1 MTRLYRLSQKNMK
14 LIEIITSEFKAIGTN
29 IPILIVLILGNVGYG
44 FLYNLLYN
52 TNVYR
57 EAPIAIVDMSQS
69 DLSRHFIDY
78 IDATQQVD
86 VVMKTQDFHQA
97 KEKLVEKEIV
107 GFLYIPSELKE
118 NVMRG
123 RQTECT
129 IYGSTLSFLDYLNI
143 SESVNFASLE
153 INSELLPEMIK
164 SLNMIDVLFL
174 ANDKAVN
181 IVSEPL
187 YNNTEGYGTY
197 LIPPVMVIII
207 FQTMM
212 ITMAMRLGGE
222 KDIMSQSHRVA
233 ESQSCMNIKS
243 LSLCNSAS
251 LRLKIILGKAIT
263 NVMIYIVFSVFF
275 LGLLP
280 LIFHLPHL
288 GNYLDIMIM
297 MIPYLFA
304 TAFLCLCLAPF
315 FTDADMPLFLIVFM
329 SVPLV
334 FLTGISYPLELMPWH
349 WKILH
354 YLFPVAPA
362 TLAFVKLDC
371 MGGDL
376 SNIRPEL
383 LTLWIQCAVYFVIA
397 IIGTRKSVREKIC
410 PRMNTK

>member
-1 MTRLYRLSQKNMK
+1 MND
-14 LIEIITSEFKAIGTN
+14 IIKIIYNEFKAIGTN

-57 EAPIAIVDMSQS
+57 DAPIAVVDMSQS
-69 DLSRHFIDY
+69 DVSRHFIGY
-78 IDATQQVD
+78 IDAAQQVE
-86 VVMKTQDFHQA
+86 VIMKTQDFHEA
-97 KEKLVEKEIV
+97 KRKLLEREIV
-107 GFLYIPSELKE
+107 GFLYIPSDLKE
-118 NVMRG
+118 NIMRG
-123 RQTECT
+123 KQTECL

-143 SESVNFASLE
+143 SEAVNFSSLE

-164 SLNMIDVLFL
+164 NLNMIDVLFL
-174 ANDKAVN
+174 ANDKAVD

-187 YNNTEGYGTY
+187 YNESEGYGTY

-212 ITMAMRLGGE
+212 ITMAMRMGNE
-222 KDIMSQSHRVA
+222 VIMSKSRKVTELECH
-233 ESQSCMNIKS
+233 SISKS
-243 LSLCNSAS
+243 LC
-251 LRLKIILGKAIT
+251 LKIVLGKAIT
-263 NVMIYIVFSVFF
+263 NVMIYIVFSIFF

-288 GNYLDIMIM
+288 GNYFDIAIM
-297 MIPYLFA
+297 MIPYLFSS
-304 TAFLCLCLAPF
+304 AFFCLCLSPF

-349 WKILH
+349 WKLLH
-354 YLFPVAPA
+354 NVFPVAPA

-376 SNIRPEL
+376 TNIRPEMT
-383 LTLWIQCAVYFVIA
+383 TLWIQCVVYFVTA
-397 IIGTRKSVREKIC
+397 VFVWRRK
-410 PRMNTK
+410 MQ

>member
-1 MTRLYRLSQKNMK
+1 MND
-14 LIEIITSEFKAIGTN
+14 IIKIICSEFKAIGTN

-44 FLYNLLYN
+44 FLYNLMYN

-57 EAPIAIVDMSQS
+57 EAPIAVVDMSQS
-69 DLSRHFIDY
+69 DVSRHFIDY

-86 VVMKTQDFHQA
+86 VVMKTQDFHEA
-97 KEKLVEKEIV
+97 KQKLIGKDIV
-107 GFLYIPSELKE
+107 GFLYIPSDLR
-118 NVMRG
+118 NNIMRG
-123 RQTECT
+123 EQTECT

-143 SESVNFASLE
+143 SEAVNFASLK

-187 YNNTEGYGTY
+187 YNSTEGYGTY

-212 ITMAMRLGGE
+212 ITMAMRIGGE
-222 KDIMSQSHRVA
+222 TVNKTTRPIV
-233 ESQSCMNIKS
+233 NKS
-243 LSLCNSAS
+243 Y
-251 LRLKIILGKAIT
+251 KIVLGKAIT

-288 GNYLDIMIM
+288 GNFWDIAIM

-304 TAFLCLCLAPF
+304 SAFFCMCLKPF

-349 WKILH
+349 WKIFH
-354 YLFPVAPA
+354 YLIPVAPA
-362 TLAFVKLDC
+362 TMAFVKIDC

-376 SNIRPEL
+376 SNIRPEMMTL
-383 LTLWIQCAVYFVIA
+383 LIQCVVYFVISTLIWRHKKVNEPIA
-397 IIGTRKSVREKIC
+397 KS
-410 PRMNTK
+410 

>member
-1 MTRLYRLSQKNMK
+1 MND
-14 LIEIITSEFKAIGTN
+14 IIKIICSEFKAIGTN

-44 FLYNLLYN
+44 FLYNLMYN

-57 EAPIAIVDMSQS
+57 EAPIAVVDMSQS
-69 DLSRHFIDY
+69 DVSRHFIDY

-86 VVMKTQDFHQA
+86 VVMKTQDFHHA
-97 KEKLVEKEIV
+97 KQKLKEREII
-107 GFLYIPSELKE
+107 GFLYIPSDLR
-118 NVMRG
+118 NNIMRG
-123 RQTECT
+123 EQTECT

-143 SESVNFASLE
+143 SEAVNFASLK

-187 YNNTEGYGTY
+187 YNSTEGYGTY

-212 ITMAMRLGGE
+212 ITMAMRIGGE
-222 KDIMSQSHRVA
+222 TVNKTTRPIV
-233 ESQSCMNIKS
+233 NKS
-243 LSLCNSAS
+243 Y
-251 LRLKIILGKAIT
+251 KIVLGKAIT

-288 GNYLDIMIM
+288 GNFWDIAIM

-304 TAFLCLCLAPF
+304 SAFFCMCLKPF

-349 WKILH
+349 WKIFH
-354 YLFPVAPA
+354 YLIPVAPA
-362 TLAFVKLDC
+362 TMAFVKIDC

-376 SNIRPEL
+376 SNASPEMI
-383 LTLWIQCAVYFVIA
+383 TLWIQCVVYFVIA
-397 IIGTRKSVREKIC
+397 TLIWRHKKVNEPIAKS
-410 PRMNTK
+410 

>member
-1 MTRLYRLSQKNMK
+1 MK
-14 LIEIITSEFKAIGTN
+14 EIIKIIRNEFKIIGTN

-52 TNVYR
+52 NNVYKN
-57 EAPIAIVDMSQS
+57 APIAVVDMSQS
-69 DLSRHFIDY
+69 NLSRHFIDY

-86 VVMKTQDFHQA
+86 VVLKTEDFQQA
-97 KEKLVEKEIV
+97 KQMLLKRKIV
-107 GFLYIPSELKE
+107 GFIYIPSELKPE
-118 NVMRG
+118 IMRG
-123 RQTECT
+123 NQVECT

-153 INSELLPEMIK
+153 INSELIPEMIK
-164 SLNMIDVLFL
+164 NLNAVDVLFL
-174 ANDKAVN
+174 ANDKAIN

-187 YNNTEGYGTY
+187 YNSSEGYGTY
-197 LIPPVMVIII
+197 LIPPVLVIII

-212 ITMAMRLGGE
+212 ITMAMRMGIE
-222 KDIMSQSHRVA
+222 NSSHKK
-233 ESQSCMNIKS
+233 SCFQNPF
-243 LSLCNSAS
+243 
-251 LRLKIILGKAIT
+251 KIVFGRAFA
-263 NVMIYIVFSVFF
+263 NVMIYTVFSIFF

-288 GNYLDIMIM
+288 GNYLHIAIM

-304 TAFLCLCLAPF
+304 SAFFCLTLASF
-315 FTDADMPLFLIVFM
+315 FTDGDMPLFIIVFM

-349 WKILH
+349 WKIFH
-354 YLFPVAPA
+354 YTLPVAPA

-376 SNIRPEL
+376 TNIRPEMIN
-383 LTLWIQCAVYFVIA
+383 LWIQCLVYYVVAV
-397 IIGTRKSVREKIC
+397 IIWNRKDERKIVR
-410 PRMNTK
+410 

>member
-1 MTRLYRLSQKNMK
+1 MND
-14 LIEIITSEFKAIGTN
+14 IIKIICSEFKAIGTN

-44 FLYNLLYN
+44 FLYNLMYN

-57 EAPIAIVDMSQS
+57 EAPIAVVDMSQS
-69 DLSRHFIDY
+69 DVSRHFIDY

-86 VVMKTQDFHQA
+86 VVMKTQDFHEA
-97 KEKLVEKEIV
+97 KQKLIGKDIV
-107 GFLYIPSELKE
+107 GFLYIPSDLR
-118 NVMRG
+118 NNIMRG
-123 RQTECT
+123 EQTECT

-143 SESVNFASLE
+143 SEAVNFASLK

-187 YNNTEGYGTY
+187 YNSTEGYGTY

-212 ITMAMRLGGE
+212 ITMAMRIGGE
-222 KDIMSQSHRVA
+222 KVNKTTRPQV
-233 ESQSCMNIKS
+233 NKS
-243 LSLCNSAS
+243 Y
-251 LRLKIILGKAIT
+251 KIVLGKAIT

-280 LIFHLPHL
+280 LIFHLPYL
-288 GNYLDIMIM
+288 GNFWDIAIM

-304 TAFLCLCLAPF
+304 SAFFCMCLKPF

-349 WKILH
+349 WKIFH
-354 YLFPVAPA
+354 YLIPVAPA
-362 TLAFVKLDC
+362 TMAFVKIDC
-371 MGGDL
+371 MGGNL
-376 SNIRPEL
+376 SNSRPEMM
-383 LTLWIQCAVYFVIA
+383 TLWIQCVVYFIIA
-397 IIGTRKSVREKIC
+397 TLIWRHKKVNEPIAKS
-410 PRMNTK
+410 

>member
-1 MTRLYRLSQKNMK
+1 MN
-14 LIEIITSEFKAIGTN
+14 EIIKIISNEFRAIGTN

-52 TNVYR
+52 TNVYK

-78 IDATQQVD
+78 IDATQQVK
-86 VVMKTQDFHQA
+86 VVSKTMNFDEA
-97 KEKLVEKEIV
+97 KRMLIEREIV

-118 NVMRG
+118 EIMKGNQAQCVV
-123 RQTECT
+123 
-129 IYGSTLSFLDYLNI
+129 YGSTLSFLDYLNI
-143 SESVNFASLE
+143 YEAVNFASLD
-153 INSELLPEMIK
+153 INSELLPEMVE

-181 IVSEPL
+181 IVNEPL
-187 YNNTEGYGTY
+187 YNTSEGYGTY

-207 FQTMM
+207 FQTLM
-212 ITMAMRLGGE
+212 ITVAMRCGE
-222 KDIMSQSHRVA
+222 EKSTRLRDNKTTSWSY
-233 ESQSCMNIKS
+233 SIK
-243 LSLCNSAS
+243 
-251 LRLKIILGKAIT
+251 IVLGKAFT
-263 NVMIYIVFSVFF
+263 NVMIYSVFSVFF

-280 LIFHLPHL
+280 LIFDLPHL
-288 GNYLDIMIM
+288 GDSLDIIIM

-304 TAFLCLCLAPF
+304 SVFFCLSLSPLY
-315 FTDADMPLFLIVFM
+315 TDGDMPLFFIVFM

-349 WKILH
+349 WKIFH
-354 YLFPVAPA
+354 YLIPTAPA

-376 SNIRPEL
+376 SNVVPEMIN
-383 LTLWIQCAVYFVIA
+383 LWIQCAVYFILST
-397 IIGTRKSVREKIC
+397 IIFHFSS
-410 PRMNTK
+410 TKNK

>member
-1 MTRLYRLSQKNMK
+1 MND
-14 LIEIITSEFKAIGTN
+14 IIKIICSEFKAIGTN

-44 FLYNLLYN
+44 FLYNLMYN

-57 EAPIAIVDMSQS
+57 EAPIAVVDMSQS
-69 DLSRHFIDY
+69 DVSRHFIDY

-86 VVMKTQDFHQA
+86 VVMKTQDFHEA
-97 KEKLVEKEIV
+97 KHKLIGKDIV
-107 GFLYIPSELKE
+107 GFLYIPSDLR
-118 NVMRG
+118 NNIMRG
-123 RQTECT
+123 EQTECT

-143 SESVNFASLE
+143 SEAVNFASLK

-187 YNNTEGYGTY
+187 YNSTEGYGTY

-212 ITMAMRLGGE
+212 ITMAMRIGGE
-222 KDIMSQSHRVA
+222 KVNKTTRPQV
-233 ESQSCMNIKS
+233 NKS
-243 LSLCNSAS
+243 Y
-251 LRLKIILGKAIT
+251 KIVLGKAIT

-288 GNYLDIMIM
+288 GNFWDIAIM

-304 TAFLCLCLAPF
+304 SAFFCMCLKPF

-349 WKILH
+349 WKIFH
-354 YLFPVAPA
+354 YLIPVAPA
-362 TLAFVKLDC
+362 TMAFVKIDC

-376 SNIRPEL
+376 SNIRPEMM
-383 LTLWIQCAVYFVIA
+383 TLWIQCVVYFVIA
-397 IIGTRKSVREKIC
+397 TLIWRHKKVNESIANG
-410 PRMNTK
+410 

>member
-1 MTRLYRLSQKNMK
+1 MNS
-14 LIEIITSEFKAIGTN
+14 IIKIISDTFKSIGTN

-57 EAPIAIVDMSQS
+57 NAPIAIIDMSQS
-69 DLSRHFIDY
+69 DISRHFIDY
-78 IDATQQVD
+78 IDASQQVD
-86 VVMKTQDFHQA
+86 VVLKTQNYHEA
-97 KEKLVEKEIV
+97 KQELIERKIV

-118 NVMRG
+118 NIMKG
-123 RQTECT
+123 KQTECI

-153 INSELLPEMIK
+153 LNSELLPEMLK
-164 SLNMIDVLFL
+164 SLNMIDLLFL
-174 ANDKAVN
+174 ANDKALN
-181 IVSEPL
+181 IISEPL
-187 YNNTEGYGTY
+187 YNKSEGYGTY
-197 LIPPVMVIII
+197 LIPPVLVIII

-212 ITMAMRLGGE
+212 I
-222 KDIMSQSHRVA
+222 VV
-233 ESQSCMNIKS
+233 CMNETNNKT
-243 LSLCNSAS
+243 C
-251 LRLKIILGKAIT
+251 RLQPKIHIVIFSKAFAYFL
-263 NVMIYIVFSVFF
+263 IYTVFTVFF

-288 GNYLDIMIM
+288 GNFINIAVL

-304 TAFLCLCLAPF
+304 SIFIALLLSTF
-315 FTDADMPLFLIVFM
+315 FTDAEMPLFFIVVM

-349 WKILH
+349 WKIFH
-354 YLFPVAPA
+354 YIIPVAPA

-376 SNIRPEL
+376 TNIRPEIIN
-383 LTLWIQCAVYFVIA
+383 LWIQCIGYFILA
-397 IIGTRKSVREKIC
+397 CIIKKRRTNINYDK
-410 PRMNTK
+410 T

>member
-1 MTRLYRLSQKNMK
+1 MN
-14 LIEIITSEFKAIGTN
+14 EIIKIISNEFRAIGTN

-52 TNVYR
+52 TNVYK

-78 IDATQQVD
+78 IDATQQVK
-86 VVMKTQDFHQA
+86 VVSKTMNFDEA
-97 KEKLVEKEIV
+97 KRMLIEREIV

-118 NVMRG
+118 EIMKGNQAQCVV
-123 RQTECT
+123 
-129 IYGSTLSFLDYLNI
+129 YGSTLSFLDYLNI
-143 SESVNFASLE
+143 YEAVNFASLD
-153 INSELLPEMIK
+153 INSELLPEMVE

-181 IVSEPL
+181 IVNEPL
-187 YNNTEGYGTY
+187 YNSSEGYGTY

-207 FQTMM
+207 FQTLM
-212 ITMAMRLGGE
+212 ITVAMRCGE
-222 KDIMSQSHRVA
+222 
-233 ESQSCMNIKS
+233 EKS
-243 LSLCNSAS
+243 TRLRDNKTTSFGNSV
-251 LRLKIILGKAIT
+251 KIVLGKAFT
-263 NVMIYIVFSVFF
+263 NVMIYSVFSVFF

-280 LIFHLPHL
+280 LIFDLPHL
-288 GNYLDIMIM
+288 GDSLDIIIM

-304 TAFLCLCLAPF
+304 SVFFCLSLSPLY
-315 FTDADMPLFLIVFM
+315 TDGDMPLFFIVFM

-349 WKILH
+349 WKIFH
-354 YLFPVAPA
+354 YLIPTAPA

-376 SNIRPEL
+376 SNVVPEMI
-383 LTLWIQCAVYFVIA
+383 TLWGQCAVYFILST
-397 IIGTRKSVREKIC
+397 IIFHFR
-410 PRMNTK
+410 PRRILSTKGH

>member
-1 MTRLYRLSQKNMK
+1 MND
-14 LIEIITSEFKAIGTN
+14 IIKIICSEFKVIGSN

-44 FLYNLLYN
+44 FLYNLMYN

-57 EAPIAIVDMSQS
+57 EAPIAVVDMSQS
-69 DLSRHFIDY
+69 DVSRHFIDY

-86 VVMKTQDFHQA
+86 IFMKTQDFHHA
-97 KEKLVEKEIV
+97 KQKLIEREII
-107 GFLYIPSELKE
+107 GFLYIPSDLKE
-118 NVMRG
+118 NIMQG
-123 RQTECT
+123 EQSQCI

-143 SESVNFASLE
+143 SEAVNFASLK

-174 ANDKAVN
+174 ANDRAVN

-187 YNNTEGYGTY
+187 YNSTEGYGTY

-212 ITMAMRLGGE
+212 ITMAMRIGE
-222 KDIMSQSHRVA
+222 TVNKITRPIV
-233 ESQSCMNIKS
+233 NKS
-243 LSLCNSAS
+243 Y
-251 LRLKIILGKAIT
+251 KIVLGKAIT

-288 GNYLDIMIM
+288 GNFWEIAIM

-304 TAFLCLCLAPF
+304 SAFFCMCLSPF
-315 FTDADMPLFLIVFM
+315 FTDSDMPLFLIVFM

-349 WKILH
+349 WKIFH

-362 TLAFVKLDC
+362 TMAFVKLDC

-376 SNIRPEL
+376 SNIRPEMI
-383 LTLWIQCAVYFVIA
+383 TLWIQCAVYFVIA
-397 IIGTRKSVREKIC
+397 TLIWKHKKIS
-410 PRMNTK
+410 M

>member
-1 MTRLYRLSQKNMK
+1 MN
-14 LIEIITSEFKAIGTN
+14 EIIKIISNEFRAIGTN

-52 TNVYR
+52 TNVYK

-78 IDATQQVD
+78 IDATQQVK
-86 VVMKTQDFHQA
+86 VVSKTMNFDEA
-97 KEKLVEKEIV
+97 KRMLIEREIV

-118 NVMRG
+118 EIMKGNQAQCVV
-123 RQTECT
+123 
-129 IYGSTLSFLDYLNI
+129 YGSTLSFLDYLNI
-143 SESVNFASLE
+143 YEAVNFASLD
-153 INSELLPEMIK
+153 INSELLPEMVE

-181 IVSEPL
+181 IVNEPL
-187 YNNTEGYGTY
+187 YNSSEGYGTY

-207 FQTMM
+207 FQTLM
-212 ITMAMRLGGE
+212 ITVAMRCGE
-222 KDIMSQSHRVA
+222 EKSTRLRDNKTTSWSY
-233 ESQSCMNIKS
+233 SIK
-243 LSLCNSAS
+243 
-251 LRLKIILGKAIT
+251 IVLGKAFT
-263 NVMIYIVFSVFF
+263 NVMIYSVFAVFF

-280 LIFHLPHL
+280 LIFDLPHL
-288 GNYLDIMIM
+288 GDSLDIIIM

-304 TAFLCLCLAPF
+304 SVFFCLSLSPLY
-315 FTDADMPLFLIVFM
+315 TDGDMPLFFIVFM

-349 WKILH
+349 WKIFH
-354 YLFPVAPA
+354 YLIPTAPA

-376 SNIRPEL
+376 SNIVPEMIN
-383 LTLWIQCAVYFVIA
+383 LWIQCAVYFMIA
-397 IIGTRKSVREKIC
+397 VFGVKKLR
-410 PRMNTK
+410 N

>member
-1 MTRLYRLSQKNMK
+1 MND
-14 LIEIITSEFKAIGTN
+14 IIKIIYNELKAIGTN

-57 EAPIAIVDMSQS
+57 DAPIAVVDMSQS
-69 DLSRHFIDY
+69 DVSRHFIGY
-78 IDATQQVD
+78 IDATQQVE
-86 VVMKTQDFHQA
+86 VIMKTQDFHEA
-97 KEKLVEKEIV
+97 KRKLLGREIV
-107 GFLYIPSELKE
+107 GFLYIPSDLKE
-118 NVMRG
+118 NIMRG
-123 RQTECT
+123 KQTECL

-143 SESVNFASLE
+143 SEAVNFSSLE

-164 SLNMIDVLFL
+164 NLNMIDVLFL
-174 ANDKAVN
+174 ANDKAVD

-187 YNNTEGYGTY
+187 YNESEGYGTY

-212 ITMAMRLGGE
+212 ITMAMRMGNE
-222 KDIMSQSHRVA
+222 VTMSKSREVTELEYH
-233 ESQSCMNIKS
+233 SISKS
-243 LSLCNSAS
+243 LC
-251 LRLKIILGKAIT
+251 LKIVLGKAIT
-263 NVMIYIVFSVFF
+263 NVMIYIIFSIFF

-288 GNYLDIMIM
+288 GNYLDIVIM
-297 MIPYLFA
+297 MIPYLFSS
-304 TAFLCLCLAPF
+304 AFFCLCLSPF

-354 YLFPVAPA
+354 YVFPVAPA

-376 SNIRPEL
+376 TNIRPEMA
-383 LTLWIQCAVYFVIA
+383 TLWIQCAVYFVTA
-397 IIGTRKSVREKIC
+397 VLVWRRKSLK
-410 PRMNTK
+410 N